1 LQWQY
6 KVFYLKKKVYGV
18 DQNKFVNYKDYK
30 SYPIEEMQKR
40 SEEFLEDIQ
49 RRRTIRDFSDKP
61 VPEDIIINCLKAA
74 STAPSGANRQPWH
87 FSVVSNSDTKK
98 KIREAAENEEKKFYS
113 GRAPDEWLEALEPL
127 GTDEN
132 KPFLEEAPYLIVI
145 FSEAYGLD
153 DKGNKIKNY
162 YVPESVGI
170 ATGILITA
178 LHNAGLVTLTHTPSP
193 MNFLREILGRG
204 ENERAFLILV
214 TGFPSE
220 NVTVPNIQKKKLE
233 DYTSFF

>member
-1 LQWQY
+1 M
-6 KVFYLKKKVYGV
+6 
-18 DQNKFVNYKDYK
+18 QN
-30 SYPIEEMQKR
+30 R
-40 SEEFLEDIQ
+40 SVEFLNDIQ
-49 RRRTIRDFSDKP
+49 RRRTIRDFSSKP
-61 VPEDIIINCLKAA
+61 VPEEIIVNCLKSAG
-74 STAPSGANRQPWH
+74 TAPSGANRQPWH
-87 FSVVSNSDTKK
+87 FAVVSDSETKK
-98 KIREAAENEEKKFYS
+98 KIREAAEKEEKIFYS
-113 GRAPDEWLEALEPL
+113 GRAPDEWRDALEPL

-178 LHNAGLVTLTHTPSP
+178 LHNAGLATLTHTPSP

-204 ENERAFLILV
+204 ENERTFLILV

-220 NVTVPNIQKKKLE
+220 NAKVPNIQRKKLE
-233 DYTSFF
+233 EYTSFF

>member
-1 LQWQY
+1 VEETNFIPY
-6 KVFYLKKKVYGV
+6 SS
-18 DQNKFVNYKDYK
+18 YK

-40 SEEFLEDIQ
+40 SEEFFTDIQ
-49 RRRTIRDFSDKP
+49 RRRTVRDFSSEP
-61 VPEDIIINCLKAA
+61 VPKEIIENCLRAA
-74 STAPSGANRQPWH
+74 GTAPSGANRQPWH
-87 FSVVSNSDTKK
+87 FSVVSNLETKK
-98 KIREAAENEEKKFYS
+98 KIREAAEEEEKKFYS

-132 KPFLEEAPYLIVI
+132 KPFLEVAPYLIVI

-153 DKGNKIKNY
+153 VQSEKIKNY
-162 YVPESVGI
+162 YVSESVGI

-178 LHNAGLVTLTHTPSP
+178 LHNAGLATLTHTPSP
-193 MNFLREILGRG
+193 MNFLRKILGRG

-220 NVTVPNIQKKKLE
+220 NAIVPNIAKKNLE
-233 DYTSFF
+233 EYSTFL

>member
-1 LQWQY
+1 
-6 KVFYLKKKVYGV
+6 
-18 DQNKFVNYKDYK
+18 
-30 SYPIEEMQKR
+30 M
-40 SEEFLEDIQ
+40 
-49 RRRTIRDFSDKP
+49 
-61 VPEDIIINCLKAA
+61 
-74 STAPSGANRQPWH
+74 
-87 FSVVSNSDTKK
+87 
-98 KIREAAENEEKKFYS
+98 
-113 GRAPDEWLEALEPL
+113 
-127 GTDEN
+127 
-132 KPFLEEAPYLIVI
+132 IVI

-193 MNFLREILGRG
+193 MNFLREILRRG

-214 TGFPSE
+214 TGFPSK
-220 NVTVPNIQKKKLE
+220 NVTIPNIQKKKLE

>member
-1 LQWQY
+1 MEETNFIPY
-6 KVFYLKKKVYGV
+6 SS
-18 DQNKFVNYKDYK
+18 YK

-40 SEEFLEDIQ
+40 SEEFFTDVQ
-49 RRRTIRDFSDKP
+49 RRRTVRDFSNEP
-61 VPEDIIINCLKAA
+61 VPKEIIENCLRAA
-74 STAPSGANRQPWH
+74 GTAPSGANRQPWH
-87 FSVVSNSDTKK
+87 FSVVSNLETKK
-98 KIREAAENEEKKFYS
+98 KIREAAEEEEKKFYS

-132 KPFLEEAPYLIVI
+132 KPFLEVAPYLIVI

-153 DKGNKIKNY
+153 VQSEKIKNY
-162 YVPESVGI
+162 YVSESVGI
-170 ATGILITA
+170 ATGMLITA
-178 LHNAGLVTLTHTPSP
+178 LHNAGLATLTHTPSP

-220 NVTVPNIQKKKLE
+220 NATVPNIKKKNLE
-233 DYTSFF
+233 EYTTFL